1 MSAVVNPLP
10 PMPQCPLAN
19 SCTRTQ
25 VTPRIAS
32 PSIST
37 IVGNLTDHFLLLAF
51 VEDAFDELN
60 IY

>member
-25 VTPRIAS
+25 VTHRFALDLHHH
-32 PSIST
+32 
-37 IVGNLTDHFLLLAF
+37 VGNLTDHFLLLAF
-51 VEDAFDELN
+51 VEGALDQLN